1 MCGRAQPENASAPGS
16 STVAPI
22 VPLSRA
28 AGPGSLSLRAAA
40 QTHPGRVRG
49 TNEDSVLLVHMTG
62 LLAGAGSPE
71 LGFFV
76 VADGMGGHDRGE
88 VASRRVVQQLAATV
102 MDRVFKRV
110 VLTGRGGDEAWL
122 ERTLRDSILTTNADL
137 HALQQASHSDMGT
150 TLTAA
155 LVVDGRVAIANVGDS
170 RTYLWRGGELRQ
182 ITRDHS
188 LVASLVAAGHLAP
201 EAIYTHDQKA
211 MIYRSLGESEDVAVD
226 MFSVTLEA
234 HDRLV
239 LCSDGLWEM
248 VRDSGLAG
256 VLGANVAPQDACDR
270 LVAAANQAGGEDNI
284 SVIVVHVAPAAAE

>member
-1 MCGRAQPENASAPGS
+1 M
-16 STVAPI
+16 
-22 VPLSRA
+22 
-28 AGPGSLSLRAAA
+28 
-40 QTHPGRVRG
+40 RG

-226 MFSVTLEA
+226 MFSVTLES